1 VFKSTGLAI
10 LTAAVLALMGGLIQI
25 NPIWTYGPFDA
36 TTVSAPAQPDWYVGW
51 LDGALRLFPPIE
63 ITALGVTIPSPFI
76 PGLLVPGLLFGV
88 MTLWPFIE
96 ARVTKDSAEHHLLD
110 RPRDRPLRTALG
122 VAGLLVFVMLT
133 LAGGNDVAAI
143 IFNIPV
149 ETMTNV
155 LRAAVFGVPLLGFA
169 LTYRICLE
177 MRARDLH
184 PLQRSAGVLLRRTA
198 GGGFEE
204 VPDSEVEVSP
214 RDE

>member
-1 VFKSTGLAI
+1 
-10 LTAAVLALMGGLIQI
+10 
-25 NPIWTYGPFDA
+25 
-36 TTVSAPAQPDWYVGW
+36 
-51 LDGALRLFPPIE
+51 LFPPIE
-63 ITALGVTIPSPFI
+63 VTALGVTIPSPFI

-88 MTLWPFIE
+88 MTVWPFIE
-96 ARVTKDSAEHHLLD
+96 SRVTKDSAEHNLLD

-155 LRAAVFGVPLLGFA
+155 LRAAVFVVPLLGFA
-169 LTYRICLE
+169 LTYRVCLE

-184 PLQRSAGVLLRRTA
+184 PLQRSAGVLLRRTPE
-198 GGGFEE
+198 GGFEE
-204 VPDSEVEVSP
+204 VPDAEVEVSP